1 MNKLLV
7 DNELR
12 TIFHAIL
19 SEKKSLGEWAEI
31 ESDDYFQTD
40 RYVGGFDATEMAFC
54 FSLFDQGIEY
64 WFQFSLEQ
72 IEDLLGVD
80 ESEIKTR
87 SRPV

>member
-12 TIFHAIL
+12 TILHAIL
-19 SEKKSLGEWAEI
+19 SEKKSLEEWAEI
-31 ESDDYFQTD
+31 ESDEYFQTD

-54 FSLFDQGIEY
+54 FSLFDSGNEY
-64 WFQFSLEQ
+64 WFQFFLEQ

-80 ESEIKTR
+80 ESDINIR
-87 SRPV
+87 PRPV